1 MRHKKFMMHFQFK
14 EDTHMKQFIIWYKFD
29 GEEDYTIIT
38 GANEDEA
45 TRKFRG
51 WYSGY
56 IIDIHEIE
64 DSEAH
69 LAYC

>member
-1 MRHKKFMMHFQFK
+1 
-14 EDTHMKQFIIWYKFD
+14 MKQFIIWYKFD

-56 IIDIHEIE
+56 ITDIHEIKDNE
-64 DSEAH
+64 TY